1 MTFFQKTK
9 KFLYPLLQSKKYLF
23 LSCAKFIFWAFYSI
37 VIVLLIKNTTE
48 AITEGNL
55 THFHNSVIYFSIFI
69 VMYFFVNYIGREW
82 EWPKLYYVTEQY
94 ISDTYVRKLMAIDN
108 NYIESIGSGK
118 LVSIMQNGIKR
129 WNENLSFLI
138 RDLTRTFIIFI
149 VTVYILYSMNHLYGW
164 LFIVLIFIVHVIVV
178 WIDGFARWF
187 RTIRTEKRHEYA
199 RKLVQIIMSKSEIL
213 QNNQENTRASE
224 LMKIH
229 KEIEYADG
237 KVAHS
242 LFFIFN
248 IPRLFLGFARIGILY
263 FIGYNVFL
271 GGFYTHWFYISN
283 DDTLDVRNIF
293 TRLSRIL

>member
-1 MTFFQKTK
+1 MIFFQKAK

-69 VMYFFVNYIGREW
+69 VIYFFVNYIGREW

-118 LVSIMQNGIKR
+118 LVSIMQNVIKR

-138 RDLTRTFIIFI
+138 RDLTRTCIIFI
-149 VTVYILYSMNHLYGW
+149 VTVYILYSMNHLYG
-164 LFIVLIFIVHVIVV
+164 
-178 WIDGFARWF
+178 
-187 RTIRTEKRHEYA
+187 
-199 RKLVQIIMSKSEIL
+199 
-213 QNNQENTRASE
+213 
-224 LMKIH
+224 
-229 KEIEYADG
+229 
-237 KVAHS
+237 
-242 LFFIFN
+242 
-248 IPRLFLGFARIGILY
+248 
-263 FIGYNVFL
+263 
-271 GGFYTHWFYISN
+271 
-283 DDTLDVRNIF
+283 
-293 TRLSRIL
+293 